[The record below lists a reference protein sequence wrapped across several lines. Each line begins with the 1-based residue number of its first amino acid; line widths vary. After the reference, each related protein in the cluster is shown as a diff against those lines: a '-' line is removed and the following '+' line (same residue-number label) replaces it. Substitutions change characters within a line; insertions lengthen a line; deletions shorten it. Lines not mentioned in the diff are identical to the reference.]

1 MQMSKCVMYKQ
12 IDIHVTTD
20 YSNLPEEEVIVI
32 VL

>member
-1 MQMSKCVMYKQ
+1 MYKQ
-12 IDIHVTTD
+12 IDIHFTTD